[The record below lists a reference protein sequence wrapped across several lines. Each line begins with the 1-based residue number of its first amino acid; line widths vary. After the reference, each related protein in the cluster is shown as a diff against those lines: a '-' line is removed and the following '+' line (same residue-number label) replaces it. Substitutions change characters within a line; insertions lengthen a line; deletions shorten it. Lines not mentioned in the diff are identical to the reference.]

1 MKKILFL
8 LLAAVIHQSAIAQSV
23 GIGTTVPSAS
33 AQLDVASNN
42 KGFLLPLLSQSE
54 RIAIPNPANGLF
66 VYDTTLQRFYQFQN
80 GVWRYI
86 INSDVWARSSSRNF
100 LYNITDSVGIGTSV
114 PQHRLDVNGDIL
126 AGNNITAAGTISA
139 SGTASGASI
148 IANGNISASSSAFIS
163 GNVNGGADLIID
175 NAAAT
180 LQFRNSGV
188 NKTYFQLSG
197 NNLRLGTNSGNAD
210 GKFILRMNGDNMVQ
224 ADASSNL
231 SLIKYSPNP
240 FQDFEYGQMVIGDKL
255 VRSFNNGSN
264 PNSLPLLY
272 GRVLSDGFS
281 PSMWP
286 SSGRAERISTGVY
299 EIDTD
304 RTDVSAYAVIAI
316 TATGTTVPRVCT
328 GRYIGSGKFRVEI
341 FSLAG
346 TLTNN
351 DFYFTI
357 TDALN

>member
-1 MKKILFL
+1 MKQLISALFL
-8 LLAAVIHQSAIAQSV
+8 LFLTADLLAQNV
-23 GIGTTVPSAS
+23 GIGTTNPNSK
-33 AQLDVASNN
+33 AQLDISSSN

-54 RIAIPNPANGLF
+54 RLAIASPADGLF
-66 VYDTTLQRFYQFQN
+66 VYDTTLQRFYQFQD

-86 INSDVWARSSSRNF
+86 INSDVWARSTSRDY
-100 LYNITDSVGIGTSV
+100 LYNTTDSVGIGTSV
-114 PQHRLDVNGDIL
+114 PQHRLDVNGDIR
-126 AGNNITAAGTISA
+126 ADNTITAAGSITA
-139 SGTASGASI
+139 GGTASGAI
-148 IANGNISASSSAFIS
+148 VLANGNITAASSAVVSDNI
-163 GNVNGGADLIID
+163 NGGGDLIID
-175 NAAAT
+175 NSAAT

-197 NNLRLGTNSGNAD
+197 NDLRIGTNSGNEEA
-210 GKFILRMNGDNMVQ
+210 KFILRMNGDNMIEV
-224 ADASSNL
+224 DAASNL
-231 SLIKYSPNP
+231 SLIKYAQNP
-240 FQDFEYGQMVIGDKL
+240 FIDFRYGQMVIGDKI

-264 PNSLPLLY
+264 PNSLPILY
-272 GRVLSDGFS
+272 GRVLSDGYS

-286 SSGRAERISTGVY
+286 TSGDSERISTGVY

-304 RTDVSAYAVIAI
+304 RTDLSAYAIIAV
-316 TATGTTVPRVCT
+316 TATGTNTPRVCT

-357 TDALN
+357 TDPLN

>member
-1 MKKILFL
+1 MKQLFFLFL
-8 LLAAVIHQSAIAQSV
+8 FLSILEGSLAQSV
-23 GIGTTVPSAS
+23 SIGGNVPNPS
-33 AQLDVASNN
+33 AQLDMASNN

-54 RIAIPNPANGLF
+54 RIAISNPANGLF

-86 INSDVWARSSSRNF
+86 VNSDVWAKSASRNF
-100 LYNITDSVGIGTSV
+100 LYNTTDSVGIGISV
-114 PQHRLDVNGDIL
+114 PQHRLDVNGDIV
-126 AGNNITAAGTISA
+126 ASNNITVAGSISA
-139 SGTASGASI
+139 GGTASGASVN
-148 IANGNISASSSAFIS
+148 ALGNLSSGGSAIVT
-163 GNVNGGADLIID
+163 GNVNGGGDFTID
-175 NAAAT
+175 NASAT

-197 NNLRLGTNSGNAD
+197 NDLRLGTNSGNAD
-210 GKFILRMNGDNMVQ
+210 GKFILRMNGDNLVE

-240 FQDFEYGQMVIGDKL
+240 FQDFGYGQMVIGDRV

-264 PNSLPLLY
+264 PNSLPILY
-272 GRVLSDGFS
+272 GRVQSDGFA

-286 SSGRAERISTGVY
+286 TTGSAERISTGVY
-299 EIDTD
+299 EIDTG
-304 RTDVSAYAVIAI
+304 RPELSAYAVVVI

-341 FSLAG
+341 FSMAG

-351 DFYFTI
+351 DFYFAI
-357 TDALN
+357 TDPLN

>member
-1 MKKILFL
+1 MNKFITLITFTFL
-8 LLAAVIHQSAIAQSV
+8 LYTSYAQNV
-23 GIGTTVPSAS
+23 GVGTTSPNPSAL
-33 AQLDVASNN
+33 LDISSTN
-42 KGFLLPLLSQSE
+42 KGFLLPLLSQSQ
-54 RIAIPNPANGLF
+54 RLAIPGPANGLL
-66 VYDTTLQRFYQFQN
+66 VYDTTTNRFYQFQD

-114 PQHRLDVNGDIL
+114 PQHRLDVNGDIEVS
-126 AGNNITAAGTISA
+126 NNITAAGAITAGS
-139 SGTASGASI
+139 TASGGLVTAV
-148 IANGNISASSSAFIS
+148 GNLSAGGTALIT
-163 GNVNGGADLIID
+163 GNVNGGADFTID
-175 NAAAT
+175 NASAT

-188 NKTYFQLSG
+188 NKTFFQLSG
-197 NNLRLGTNSGNAD
+197 NDLRLGTNSGNAD
-210 GKFILRMNGDNMVQ
+210 GKFILRMNGDNQVE

-240 FQDFEYGQMVIGDKL
+240 FQDFEYGQMVIGDKI
-255 VRSFNNGSN
+255 VRSYNNGSN

-286 SSGRAERISTGVY
+286 SSGSAERISTGVY

-304 RTDVSAYAVIAI
+304 RTDLSAYAVIAI